1 MYSYV
6 YRCKYF
12 FVSVREA
19 RILRELDFFVQEI
32 EGERA
37 RGGGG
42 GGGGGCMISELSPLV
57 VET

>member
-19 RILRELDFFVQEI
+19 RILRELDFFVEEI
-32 EGERA
+32 EGERP
-37 RGGGG
+37 RGG
-42 GGGGGCMISELSPLV
+42 GGGGGCMISESPLV

>member
-12 FVSVREA
+12 FVSVREV
-19 RILRELDFFVQEI
+19 RILRELDFLSRKSRG
-32 EGERA
+32 GERA

-42 GGGGGCMISELSPLV
+42 GGGCMLSELSPLV
-57 VET
+57 VA

>member
-19 RILRELDFFVQEI
+19 RILRELDFLSRRSR
-32 EGERA
+32 GRERA
-37 RGGGG
+37 RGG

-57 VET
+57 VA

>member
-19 RILRELDFFVQEI
+19 RILRELDFLSRKSRER
-32 EGERA
+32 EGA
-37 RGGGG
+37 R

>member
-12 FVSVREA
+12 FVSVREV
-19 RILRELDFFVQEI
+19 RILRELDFLSRKSRG
-32 EGERA
+32 GERA
-37 RGGGG
+37 RGG

-57 VET
+57 VA